1 MHTVKL
7 TMEDSIY
14 KNIMFLL
21 SNLNVKGLTIEE
33 ESMTEDWSHLESEI
47 DKGLNS
53 EVCSRSHEDIIS
65 DIKKNMHNF
74 KYSNQASFKIKHS
87 SKV

>member
-14 KNIMFLL
+14 QNIMFLL

-33 ESMTEDWSHLESEI
+33 ESMTEDWSYLESEI
-47 DKGLNS
+47 DKGLDSGIS
-53 EVCSRSHEDIIS
+53 ESSHEDLMKS
-65 DIKKNMHNF
+65 IKQ
-74 KYSNQASFKIKHS
+74 KYA
-87 SKV
+87 